1 MVCARVD
8 ETEKLTRNKYPKRII
23 NVMIIDKFCLTPT
36 ILNNHT
42 NAAYKQPICSP
53 LTAKRCIVPE

>member
-1 MVCARVD
+1 MVYARVD

-23 NVMIIDKFCLTPT
+23 NVMIIDKLCLAPR

-42 NAAYKQPICSP
+42 NADTNNQCVD
-53 LTAKRCIVPE
+53 R